1 MITGIDHV
9 AIFAKDT
16 EALKDWYMKLFE
28 FKQVYDNGKGTF
40 FLKAPDGAMIEFV
53 KTTED
58 GGEIGEKVSGLRHL
72 ALLVDNF
79 EEMVEK
85 LRAVNVPVV
94 TEVNIAANGNKT
106 FFFRD
111 PEGNVLHLIYRTEPL

>member
-1 MITGIDHV
+1 MVTGIEHV
-9 AIFAKDT
+9 GIYAKDT
-16 EALKDWYMKLFE
+16 ETLKDWYMKVFE

-53 KTTED
+53 KTAED
-58 GGEIGEKVSGLRHL
+58 GGVLGEKVSGLRHL
-72 ALLVDNF
+72 ALYVDNF

-85 LRAVNVPVV
+85 LRAENVQVV

-111 PEGNVLHLIYRTEPL
+111 PEGNVLHLIYRTKLL